1 MKRWFYF
8 VLLPPTAMFVALLFI
23 WHFYISYFQVPAY
36 LLPSPLKVVDAFIED
51 HTTLLRC
58 TWVTAKAALIGFGL
72 ATVVGIAA
80 AVVFSLSKWV
90 LRAVYPYTVFLQTVP
105 IVVIAPQLIVWFGYG
120 IKPIVASAFIVSVF
134 PVIANTLTGLLSI
147 DPALRDMFRLYRA
160 GWFATLFKLQLPS
173 ALPHIFT
180 GLRIAAGLAV
190 IGTIV
195 GEFLASFVTGDNF
208 GLGILVTVS
217 IKEGNPGKVFA
228 AVLMASALGLAMF
241 AMINLLS
248 WLTLRNWHS
257 SAQGE

>member
-1 MKRWFYF
+1 MKRWLYF
-8 VLLPPTAMFVALLFI
+8 VFLPPAAMFVVLLSV
-23 WHFYISYFQVPAY
+23 WHFYIGYFEVPAY
-36 LLPSPLKVVDAFIED
+36 ILPSPLKVVDAFKD
-51 HTTLLRC
+51 DPRTLLRC
-58 TWVTAKAALIGFGL
+58 TWVTAKAALLGFALASIIGVF
-72 ATVVGIAA
+72 A

-90 LRAVYPYTVFLQTVP
+90 QRAVYPYTVFLQTVP

-120 IKPIVASAFIVSVF
+120 IKPIVASAFIVSIF

-160 GWFATLFKLQLPS
+160 GWFATLFKLNLPS

-195 GEFLASFVTGDNF
+195 GEFLASFVTGDDY
-208 GLGILVTVS
+208 GLGILVTVA

-228 AVLMASALGLAMF
+228 AVLMASVLGLAMF